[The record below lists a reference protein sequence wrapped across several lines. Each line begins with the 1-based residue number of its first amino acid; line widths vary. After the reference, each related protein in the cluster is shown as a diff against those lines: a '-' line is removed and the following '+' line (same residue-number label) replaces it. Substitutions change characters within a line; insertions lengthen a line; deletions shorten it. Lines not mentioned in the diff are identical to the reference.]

1 MMIASWYVALKH
13 DFPRRMPPEL
23 RSGRERV
30 LFARWLVLTG
40 RLSDF
45 GPLPEMPRRS
55 DPVALFGWRTE
66 DGESLSEAA

>member
-1 MMIASWYVALKH
+1 MLASWYVALKH
-13 DFPRRMPPEL
+13 DFPTKMPSEL
-23 RSGRERV
+23 KQARKRI

-55 DPVALFGWRTE
+55 EPVALFGWR
-66 DGESLSEAA
+66 SEAGEPLLEAA